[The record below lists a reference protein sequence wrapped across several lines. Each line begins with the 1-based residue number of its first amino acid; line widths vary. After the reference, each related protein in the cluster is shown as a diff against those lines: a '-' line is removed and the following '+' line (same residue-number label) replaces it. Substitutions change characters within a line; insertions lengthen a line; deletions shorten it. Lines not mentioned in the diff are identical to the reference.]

1 MADIKEAEYHHRYQR
16 SKLESQSKESH
27 LTVDP
32 FALTGALGGTNES
45 PFVSRFQFENFEKL
59 TFSIVRS
66 LSVIEI

>member
-16 SKLESQSKESH
+16 SKIESQSKESH